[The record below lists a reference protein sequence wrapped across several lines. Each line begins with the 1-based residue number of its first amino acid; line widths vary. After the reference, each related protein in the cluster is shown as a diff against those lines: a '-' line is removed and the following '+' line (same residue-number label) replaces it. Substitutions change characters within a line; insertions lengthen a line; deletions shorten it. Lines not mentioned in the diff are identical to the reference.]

1 MCKKILMVHNFYQIA
16 GGEDTVFKNEVEM
29 LRENG
34 HEVIEYTCSNDEL
47 KKSKIKLLLLP
58 LTTIWSWKTYRE
70 VKKIIKAQNVDI
82 VHCHNTFPIISPSV
96 YYAARNRNIPVVQTI
111 HNFRFLCP
119 CGVFYRNGNICEECR
134 IKGNFKPAVKYK
146 CYRNSKLQTFVVS
159 MMLSLHRKLGT
170 YKKINY
176 IFLTEFNK
184 QKFNRLVDING
195 KNIFVK
201 PNFVK
206 KIGEVK
212 LPSKIFTSFVFA
224 GRLEESKGIKN
235 LLAQWK
241 EMPDNY
247 QLHIYGEGPLE
258 QYVKEEI
265 QDRDNIQYLGF
276 QSHDV
281 IYEDLKKSMAMI
293 FPSLLYEGYP
303 MIIAES
309 MAMGCPVVAIKT
321 GNAGDIVTRSK
332 GGTIYD
338 PDDEYSFS
346 NAIKTVIENNY
357 KLRKKALCYYKDT
370 LSKDKNYIEQN
381 NIYIK
386 ISK

>member
-146 CYRNSKLQTFVVS
+146 CYRNSKLQSFVVS

>member
-146 CYRNSKLQTFVVS
+146 CYRNSKLQSFVVS

-303 MIIAES
+303 MIISES

>member
-34 HEVIEYTCSNDEL
+34 HEVIENTCSNDEL

-159 MMLSLHRKLGT
+159 MMLNLHRKLGT